1 MTDSPREAPGSHGG
15 RPGNPDRL
23 RAAIDSG
30 ATGDK
35 VDFPDPAAAPLGAD
49 DEAAGF
55 PPTRSQVQEAEA
67 REIGRTRSDDS
78 GRGGRMGALAAMVLV
93 IVAAIAVILAAI
105 WAFG

>member
-1 MTDSPREAPGSHGG
+1 MTDSPREAPGSHAG
-15 RPGNPDRL
+15 RPGNADRL
-23 RAAIDSG
+23 RAAIDRG

-55 PPTRSQVQEAEA
+55 PPTRAQVQEADS
-67 REIGRTRSDDS
+67 REIGRTGAADS
-78 GRGGRMGALAAMVLV
+78 GRGGRMGAVAAMALA
-93 IVAAIAVILAAI
+93 IVAAVAVILAAI